1 MTPVHTLA
9 LNEMTVFTGF
19 VISVS
24 FKSLLGLGIKCWQKI
39 EIIKLIPYI
48 MVVGIC
54 SSRILSLFPYLFT
67 FDLILF
73 KPRDSLEK
81 KWIK

>member
-24 FKSLLGLGIKCWQKI
+24 FKSLLGLGIKCWQKNRN
-39 EIIKLIPYI
+39 YQ
-48 MVVGIC
+48 V
-54 SSRILSLFPYLFT
+54 
-67 FDLILF
+67 
-73 KPRDSLEK
+73 DSIYNGSGNL
-81 KWIK
+81 